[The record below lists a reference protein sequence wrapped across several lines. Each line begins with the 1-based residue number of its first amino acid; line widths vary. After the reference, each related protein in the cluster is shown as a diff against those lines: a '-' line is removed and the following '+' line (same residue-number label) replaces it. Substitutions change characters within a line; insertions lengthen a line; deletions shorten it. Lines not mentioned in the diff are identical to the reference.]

1 MKRFNR
7 RPGHSQPKQ
16 LSDGRRSTTRHR
28 GTFVCEGSLAN
39 GHAPLYF
46 TLKQAAR
53 GCPHGCDAI
62 IVHKDTGSEAGV
74 H

>member
-7 RPGHSQPKQ
+7 RPGRSRPRR

-28 GTFVCEGSLAN
+28 GTFVCSGSLAN
-39 GHAPLYF
+39 GHASLYF
-46 TLKQAAR
+46 TPRQADK
-53 GCPHGCDAI
+53 GCPHGCEAV